1 MQDILSQMT
10 RIRGVGGCLLVS
22 SDGLPMA
29 SALRGGTD
37 EGQFAAGLGAL
48 VDTAMRLCSTFGL
61 GRWSYVNGAGDGG
74 GLLLIATG
82 PAYLAVAV
90 DPTANLALLQL
101 EIKPFAERLAKA
113 LTL

>member
-1 MQDILSQMT
+1 
-10 RIRGVGGCLLVS
+10 
-22 SDGLPMA
+22 
-29 SALRGGTD
+29 
-37 EGQFAAGLGAL
+37 
-48 VDTAMRLCSTFGL
+48 
-61 GRWSYVNGAGDGG
+61 
-74 GLLLIATG
+74 LLLIATG